1 VHCTDINVQS
11 SHVNYY
17 YILKAEIKNKKMQP
31 KREDKKSKKGE
42 AKVEKYI
49 PCSSLGPY

>member
-17 YILKAEIKNKKMQP
+17 YIPKAEIKEKMQP

-42 AKVEKYI
+42 AKAETYI
-49 PCSSLGPY
+49 PSSSLGPY